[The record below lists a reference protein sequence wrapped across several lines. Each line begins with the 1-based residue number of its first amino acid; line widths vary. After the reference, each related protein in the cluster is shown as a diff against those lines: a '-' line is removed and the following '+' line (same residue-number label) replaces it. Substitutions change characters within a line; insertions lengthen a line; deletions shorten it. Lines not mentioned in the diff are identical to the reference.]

1 MANSHKPPPTPF
13 FTVSAPIN
21 EARAKHEETAA
32 LSREEAVKG
41 TLFNG
46 FTIPGKLPSLNEYQ
60 NACRTNRYVGAKF
73 KKDVEG
79 VITLSIGQA
88 LQAGTLRRPTLPIRL
103 VFEWHEKT
111 KRRDADNIASAK
123 KFILD
128 ALQQMNV
135 IPNDNRKCVIGFTDE
150 VIDDSHDFVNVRIFE
165 VKP

>member
-1 MANSHKPPPTPF
+1 MASSHKSPPMPF
-13 FTVSAPIN
+13 FTVSEPAN
-21 EARAKHEETAA
+21 EARTKYKETAD
-32 LSREEAVKG
+32 LSREKAMRAPII
-41 TLFNG
+41 NG

-128 ALQQMNV
+128 ALQQMNI